1 MKEAL
6 KRVFSD
12 MVEDE
17 NPINSS
23 FLDVP
28 IKQENVCYAQLSNKQ
43 KKTKQG
49 IISRCTIC
57 DSKMHWAKEC
67 YEFKLLIWLK
77 LMTKRRTIMSWRR

>member
-28 IKQENVCYAQLSNKQ
+28 IKQENVCYTQLSNKQ

-49 IISRCTIC
+49 HYFTLHN
-57 DSKMHWAKEC
+57 M
-67 YEFKLLIWLK
+67 
-77 LMTKRRTIMSWRR
+77 